1 MAGKIVVLISGG
13 GSNLQSLID
22 ACATSQIDGEIC
34 AVISNRPGVK
44 GLERAKDAHIAH
56 QVIDHTG
63 FASRQAFEAAL
74 SEAINH
80 YAPDLI
86 VLAGFMRVLTENFVN
101 TYLGKLINIHP
112 SLLPKF
118 TGLHTHQRAIDAGES
133 HHGAS
138 VHFVTAE
145 LDGGP
150 VIIQDRVVI
159 ESQDNAE
166 SLAAKV
172 LAKEHQI
179 YPQAVQ
185 WFINEELKLKE
196 GKCFLHDK
204 QLGPEGVQVWLHR
217 L

>member
-74 SEAINH
+74 GEAINH

-86 VLAGFMRVLTENFVN
+86 VLAGFMRVLTEDFVN

-172 LAKEHQI
+172 LVKEHQI

-185 WFINEELKLKE
+185 WFMNGELKLKD
-196 GKCFLHDK
+196 GKCILHDR

>member
-1 MAGKIVVLISGG
+1 MAGRIVVLISGG

-22 ACATSQIDGEIC
+22 ACAADQIEGEIS

-44 GLERAKDAHIAH
+44 GLMRAEAANIPH
-56 QVIDHTG
+56 QVIDHTLYS
-63 FASRQAFEAAL
+63 SRGEFESAL
-74 SEAINH
+74 TNAINL
-80 YAPDLI
+80 YDADLI
-86 VLAGFMRVLTENFVN
+86 VLAGFMRVLTDQFVN
-101 TYLGKLINIHP
+101 SYLGKLINIHP

-118 TGLHTHQRAIDAGES
+118 PGLHTHERAIEAGDS
-133 HHGAS
+133 HHGAT

-150 VIIQDRVVI
+150 AIIQDRVEIV
-159 ESQDNAE
+159 SDDTAE

-172 LAKEHQI
+172 LIKEHQI

-185 WFINEELKLKE
+185 WFISGDLTFND
-196 GKCFLHDK
+196 GVSYLHGNA
-204 QLGPEGVQVWLHR
+204 LGPHGVQVWLHR

>member
-1 MAGKIVVLISGG
+1 MAGKVLVLISGS

-74 SEAINH
+74 SEAVNQ

-172 LAKEHQI
+172 LVKEHQI

-185 WFINEELKLKE
+185 WFMSGELKLKE
-196 GKCFLHDK
+196 GKCILHDR

>member
-1 MAGKIVVLISGG
+1 
-13 GSNLQSLID
+13 
-22 ACATSQIDGEIC
+22 
-34 AVISNRPGVK
+34 
-44 GLERAKDAHIAH
+44 
-56 QVIDHTG
+56 
-63 FASRQAFEAAL
+63 FANRQAFEAAL

-86 VLAGFMRVLTENFVN
+86 VLAGFMRVLTEGFVN
-101 TYLGKLINIHP
+101 SYLGKLINIHP

-118 TGLHTHQRAIDAGES
+118 TGLHTHQRAIEAKET

-138 VHFVTAE
+138 VHFVTAQ

-150 VIIQDRVVI
+150 VIIQDRVEI
-159 ESQDNAE
+159 DPQDDAT

-172 LAKEHQI
+172 LVKEHQI

-185 WFINEELKLKE
+185 WFMSGELAFKE
-196 GKCFLHDK
+196 GKCFLHN
-204 QLGPEGVQVWLHR
+204 QPLGPEGIQVWLHR

>member
-1 MAGKIVVLISGG
+1 MGGRIVVLISGS

-22 ACATSQIDGEIC
+22 ACAAAQIDGQIC

-44 GLERAKDAHIAH
+44 GLDRAAAAQIPH
-56 QVIDHTG
+56 QVIDHTT
-63 FASRQAFEAAL
+63 FADRQAFEAAL
-74 SEAINH
+74 SQTIEQ
-80 YAPDLI
+80 YSPDLI
-86 VLAGFMRVLTENFVN
+86 VLAGFMRVLTAQFVGR
-101 TYLGKLINIHP
+101 YLGKLINIHP

-118 TGLHTHQRAIDAGES
+118 TGLHTHQRALEENET
-133 HHGAS
+133 HQGAS

-150 VIIQDRVVI
+150 VIIQDRVEI
-159 ESQDNAE
+159 DANDDAS

-172 LAKEHQI
+172 LVKEHQI

-185 WFINEELKLKE
+185 WFMSGELEFRE
-196 GKCFLHDK
+196 GTCFLHGKPLD
-204 QLGPEGVQVWLHR
+204 PEGIQVWLHR

>member
-1 MAGKIVVLISGG
+1 MGGKIVVLISGG

-22 ACATSQIDGEIC
+22 ACGTSQIDGSIC
-34 AVISNRPGVK
+34 AVISNRPDVK
-44 GLERAKDAHIAH
+44 GLERAGSAHIPH

-63 FASRQAFEAAL
+63 FANRHEFETALRAA
-74 SEAINH
+74 IDQ
-80 YAPDLI
+80 YTPDLI
-86 VLAGFMRVLTENFVN
+86 VLAGFMRVLTAEFVN
-101 TYLGKLINIHP
+101 KYLGKLINIHP

-118 TGLHTHQRAIDAGES
+118 TGLHTHQRAIEARET
-133 HHGAS
+133 HQGAS

-150 VIIQDRVVI
+150 VIIQDRVEI
-159 ESQDNAE
+159 DPQDDAA

-172 LAKEHQI
+172 LVKEHLI

-185 WFINEELKLKE
+185 WFMSGDLVFND
-196 GKCFLHDK
+196 GQCFLHGK
-204 QLGPEGVQVWLHR
+204 PLGPEGIQVWRHR

>member
-1 MAGKIVVLISGG
+1 MAGIVVLISGG

-22 ACATSQIDGEIC
+22 ACASGQIDGNIA

-44 GLERAKDAHIAH
+44 GLKRAETANIPQ
-56 QVIDHTG
+56 QVIDHTLYPN
-63 FASRQAFEAAL
+63 RTEFESALAA
-74 SEAINH
+74 AINQ
-80 YAPDLI
+80 YQPDLI
-86 VLAGFMRVLTENFVN
+86 VLAGFMRVLTAPFVQS
-101 TYLGKLINIHP
+101 YLGKLINIHP

-118 TGLHTHQRAIDAGES
+118 PGLHTHQRAIEADET
-133 HHGAS
+133 HQGAT

-150 VIIQDRVVI
+150 AIIQDRVEVNAD
-159 ESQDNAE
+159 ETAE

-172 LAKEHQI
+172 LIKEHQI

-185 WFINEELKLKE
+185 WFISGELIFNAGACYLH
-196 GKCFLHDK
+196 GKI
-204 QLGPEGVQVWLHR
+204 LGPEGVQVWLHC

>member
-1 MAGKIVVLISGG
+1 MAGKIVVLISGS

-44 GLERAKDAHIAH
+44 GLERAKDARIAH

-86 VLAGFMRVLTENFVN
+86 VLAGFMRVLTEDFVN

-159 ESQDNAE
+159 ESQDNTE
-166 SLAAKV
+166 RLAAKV
-172 LAKEHQI
+172 LIKEHQI

-185 WFINEELKLKE
+185 WFMNGELKLKD
-196 GKCFLHDK
+196 GKCFLHDR

>member
-22 ACATSQIDGEIC
+22 ACAADQIEGKIS

-44 GLERAKDAHIAH
+44 GLIRAEAGNIPH
-56 QVIDHTG
+56 QVIDHT
-63 FASRQAFEAAL
+63 FYPTREEFESAL
-74 SEAINH
+74 ADSINL
-80 YAPDLI
+80 YEPDLI
-86 VLAGFMRVLTENFVN
+86 ILAGFMRVLTDQFVN
-101 TYLGKLINIHP
+101 SYLGKLVNIHP

-118 TGLHTHQRAIDAGES
+118 PGLYTHERAIEAGDS
-133 HHGAS
+133 HHGAT

-150 VIIQDRVVI
+150 AIIQDRVEI
-159 ESQDNAE
+159 DSDDTAE

-172 LAKEHQI
+172 LRKEHQI

-185 WFINEELKLKE
+185 WFMNGDLTFSE
-196 GKCFLHDK
+196 GVGYLHGNA
-204 QLGPEGVQVWLHR
+204 LGPHGVQVWLHR